1 MQLNEGATMTT
12 LRQIELSCPIC
23 SSGRAAAARH
33 AARDVRRD
41 TETIE
46 VMYDLT
52 PEAVA
57 ADIRDAHDASV
68 ALLPLPTYD
77 SRGTRTRSDDN
88 HSYSRCA

>member
-1 MQLNEGATMTT
+1 MTT

-23 SSGRAAAARH
+23 SSGRAAAARQ

-52 PEAVA
+52 SEAA
-57 ADIRDAHDASV
+57 ADIRDAHDVSV
-68 ALLPLPTYD
+68 ALLTLQTSD
-77 SRGTRTRSDDN
+77 RRGTRTRPDDN

>member
-1 MQLNEGATMTT
+1 MTT
-12 LRQIELSCPIC
+12 LCQIELSCPIC
-23 SSGRAAAARH
+23 SSGRAAAARQ

-46 VMYDLT
+46 VMFDLT

-68 ALLPLPTYD
+68 ALLTLHTSD
-77 SRGTRTRSDDN
+77 RRGTRTRSDDN

>member
-1 MQLNEGATMTT
+1 MTT

-23 SSGRAAAARH
+23 SSGRAAVARQ

-52 PEAVA
+52 SEAA
-57 ADIRDAHDASV
+57 ADIRDAHDVSV
-68 ALLPLPTYD
+68 ALLTLQTSD
-77 SRGTRTRSDDN
+77 RRGTRTRPDDN